1 MSVAIMPAVLI
12 ILGSKSDVEVGRKA
26 LDLLQRFGVEANMV
40 VASAHR
46 TPDRVKELVGQS
58 GADVFIA
65 IAGLAAALPGAVAS
79 FTSKPVIG
87 VPVSGKLGLDSILS
101 IVQMPPGIPVAC
113 VGLDR
118 GDNAALLAISMLSLS
133 DKRLA
138 KELVAYRQE
147 MAEKVENDSQEVQ
160 V

>member
-1 MSVAIMPAVLI
+1 MPAVLI

-26 LDLLQRFGVEANMV
+26 LDLLKRFGVEAEMI

-46 TPDRVKELVGQS
+46 TPDRVKETVERS

-65 IAGLAAALPGAVAS
+65 VAGLAAALPGAVAS
-79 FTSKPVIG
+79 FTPRPVIG
-87 VPVSGKLGLDSILS
+87 VPVSGKLGIDSILS

-118 GDNAALLAISMLSLS
+118 GDNAALLAISMLSLR
-133 DKRLA
+133 DQELA
-138 KELVAYRQE
+138 EKLSNYRRE
-147 MAEKVENDSQEVQ
+147 MVEKVEDDSNEVQ
-160 V
+160 C

>member
-1 MSVAIMPAVLI
+1 MMPEVLI
-12 ILGSKSDVEVGRKA
+12 ILGSKSDVEIGQKA
-26 LDLLQRFGVEANMV
+26 LDLLKRFGIEAKML

-46 TPDRVKELVGQS
+46 TPDRVRELVCQS
-58 GADVFIA
+58 NADVFIA
-65 IAGLAAALPGAVAS
+65 IAGLSAALPGAVAS
-79 FTSKPVIG
+79 FTSRPVIG

-118 GDNAALLAISMLSLS
+118 GDNAALLAISILSLS

-138 KELVAYRQE
+138 QRLADYRQE
-147 MAEKVENDSQEVQ
+147 MADKVENDSNEVQ
-160 V
+160 A